1 MSIDKRV
8 AAAVQR
14 LIIAIVLVMPLG
26 CAVVAQSVRAPWEA
40 ASNAATQG
48 QAIVPLALR
57 GVWYPDDVQGRA
69 KCESYLRADAI
80 TIERTGSD
88 PLVGAVVA
96 TPGMI
101 HRYSEYGEGD
111 YFRVDRADK
120 QSDSAWMLSGQVFVD
135 SRPDDSMRGL
145 EHAERFEMDGDG
157 LSFSSSNRSSQRF
170 FRCGD
175 VRGDLYSMP

>member
-8 AAAVQR
+8 AAALQR
-14 LIIAIVLVMPLG
+14 LTFAMTLVVPLG
-26 CAVVAQSVRAPWEA
+26 CAAGAQSAPAPREA
-40 ASNAATQG
+40 ASNAATQD
-48 QAIVPLALR
+48 QATVPLALR
-57 GVWYPDDVQGRA
+57 GTWYPDDVQGRA
-69 KCESYLRADAI
+69 KCESYLRTDAM

-96 TPGMI
+96 TPRMI

-111 YFRVDRADK
+111 FFRVDRADK
-120 QSDSAWMLSGQVFVD
+120 QSDGAWMLSGQVFVD
-135 SRPDDSMRGL
+135 SRPDDGMRGL
-145 EHAERFEMDGDG
+145 EHAERFEMDADR
-157 LSFSSSNRSSQRF
+157 LSFSSSDRPNQRF